1 MAIGPPGST
10 SIPTKPPVLAII
22 FVTITLNGPG
32 FLETFQGFQRAIRD
46 GKSKQFCHNLLRK
59 HCHCEIYAI
68 PYCDVGRDHDGADDD
83 GEGGDHD
90 GGEGRWKGWPASFD
104 GASCRQ
110 VGPGPV

>member
-1 MAIGPPGST
+1 MN
-10 SIPTKPPVLAII
+10 
-22 FVTITLNGPG
+22 TLNGPG
-32 FLETFQGFQRAIRD
+32 FLETFQGFQRWGLRSHQRWKKQKNQHCIDPLPQNA
-46 GKSKQFCHNLLRK
+46 GKTLPLER
-59 HCHCEIYAI
+59 EILVI
-68 PYCDVGRDHDGADDD
+68 PYCDVDRDYDRADDD